1 MLTKGDL
8 VNIGDK
14 QGTIT
19 KILMRKKI
27 KMYRVKIPFSIGAR
41 EWDFKESYIKKY
53 NS

>member
-8 VNIGDK
+8 VNIKNK

-19 KILMRKKI
+19 KISGTGKNKK
-27 KMYRVKIPFSIGAR
+27 YRVKIEFSIGAR